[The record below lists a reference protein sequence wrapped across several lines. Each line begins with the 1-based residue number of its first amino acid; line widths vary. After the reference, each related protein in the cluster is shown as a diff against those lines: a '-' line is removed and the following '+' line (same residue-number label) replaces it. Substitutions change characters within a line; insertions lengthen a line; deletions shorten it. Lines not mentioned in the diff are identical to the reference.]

1 MIREP
6 ALSISLPIILS
17 TFGIIFVAE
26 LPDKTALAAM
36 ILAARYRAKDVI
48 VGAWLAFFVQ
58 TLIAVAAGSILT
70 LLPSTPIK
78 VASGLGFLAFAV
90 LAYRRDENEEE
101 EKERERTAQG
111 KAQRPIWLVSFLVIF
126 AAEWGD
132 LTQLATAALVAHSRS
147 PTSVGFGAVL
157 GLWTVTL
164 VAAFAGTSVARFL
177 TPELLKRASV
187 LLFTAIGFFI
197 LFSTLRQ

>member
-1 MIREP
+1 M
-6 ALSISLPIILS
+6 ISLSLILS

-26 LPDKTALAAM
+26 LPDKTALAAL

-48 VGAWLAFFVQ
+48 AGAWLAFFVQ
-58 TLIAVAAGSILT
+58 TLIAVAAGSLFT
-70 LLPSTPIK
+70 LLPETPIK

-90 LAYRRDENEEE
+90 VAYRRDEHEEE
-101 EKERERTAQG
+101 EKERQRIEQG

-147 PTSVGFGAVL
+147 PLSVGLGAVL
-157 GLWTVTL
+157 GLWAVTV
-164 VAAFAGTSVARFL
+164 VAAYAGTTVAKFL
-177 TPELLKRASV
+177 TPQLLQRISV
-187 LLFTAIGFFI
+187 LLFTAIGLFI
-197 LFSTLRQ
+197 LYSSLH